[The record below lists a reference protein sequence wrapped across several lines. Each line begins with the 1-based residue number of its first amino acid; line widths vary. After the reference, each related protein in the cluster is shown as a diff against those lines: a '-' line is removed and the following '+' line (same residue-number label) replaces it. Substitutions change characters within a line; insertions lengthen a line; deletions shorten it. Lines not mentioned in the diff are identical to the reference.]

1 MRQANMGRTGS
12 GFTLIE
18 LMIVVVVAAILA
30 VIAISA
36 YSEQVRKSR
45 RAEAVQAL
53 SDLQLRQE
61 QFRADNPTYGTL
73 DDLTGSAAAS
83 AAYNNS
89 LKNYN
94 VVVSGTSGAGYTL
107 TANRKNAMTNDPK
120 CGNFILTLNS
130 GSTTKSVSQGD
141 SSYCWRE

>member
-1 MRQANMGRTGS
+1 MRQAGQRHAGE

-18 LMIVVVVAAILA
+18 LMIVLVVAAILA

-36 YSEQVRKSR
+36 YTEQVRKSR

-61 QFRADNPTYGTL
+61 QFRADNPTYGSL

-83 AAYNNS
+83 TAYNNA
-89 LKNYN
+89 LKNYS
-94 VVVSGTSGAGYTL
+94 VVISGTSGAGYTL
-107 TANRKNAMTNDPK
+107 TANRKNVMLNDPR
-120 CGNFILTLNS
+120 CGSFILSLNS
-130 GSTTKSVSQGD
+130 GTTTKSVSEGD
-141 SSYCWRE
+141 SSYCWRD

>member
-1 MRQANMGRTGS
+1 MRQARNRGREP

-18 LMIVVVVAAILA
+18 LMIVLVVAAILA

-83 AAYNNS
+83 TAYNNA
-89 LKNYN
+89 LQNYN
-94 VVVSGTSGAGYTL
+94 VVISDTSATGYTL
-107 TANRKNAMTNDPK
+107 TANRKNAMLNDPK
-120 CGNFILTLNS
+120 CGSFVLALNS
-130 GSTTKSVSQGD
+130 GTTTKSVSEGD
-141 SSYCWRE
+141 TAYCWRD